1 MKRLPLVVLLL
12 ILASLSGVAAQ
23 AQAPAAG
30 APAASAAVPKPP
42 AVPGNKVAIIDFLK
56 ALTES
61 DPGKVAQQKFDKEIA
76 PETAKMEKLSKEISD
91 LQTKRQ
97 NAKTDVE
104 KSAIDKDLEAK
115 GREGQ
120 RIQEDATRTSDELK
134 DKLLPPIAAM
144 VNKAVDEYAR
154 ANGLALVLDPTT
166 DPSNIVYA
174 NTAMDI
180 TPEIMRSVNAAY
192 AKDPKLADPVSA
204 PATPA
209 APPKQ

>member
-12 ILASLSGVAAQ
+12 ILASVAPAVQ
-23 AQAPAAG
+23 AQTPA
-30 APAASAAVPKPP
+30 APAASAAAPKPP
-42 AVPGNKVAIIDFLK
+42 AVPGNKVAIIDFLR

-61 DPGKVAQQKFDKEIA
+61 NPGKAAQVKFDKEIS
-76 PETAKMEKLSKEISD
+76 PETAKLENLSKEISD

-97 NAKTDVE
+97 NAKTDAE

-115 GREGQ
+115 NRDGQ
-120 RIQEDATRTSDELK
+120 RIQEDATRLSEDLK
-134 DKLLPPIAAM
+134 DRLLPPIANM

-180 TPEIMRSVNAAY
+180 TSEIMRSVNAAY
-192 AKDPKLADPVSA
+192 EKDPKLAEPAAAA
-204 PATPA
+204 PAIPPVPA
-209 APPKQ
+209 KN